1 MCLEG
6 FVTKTALGSVR
17 LVILLLLSAVVV
29 ASSGQETQMTRPISE
44 ALARKRV
51 STLIRDINSRGHH
64 EVDGLKIWTR
74 SLPSDEELDE
84 VRGYGEAAVP
94 VLTDYLKSED
104 ARERELAMRFLGQI
118 GGSQIVEPLRMVLL
132 SDTSP
137 GVRQSAL
144 HWLTLAPWDLA
155 SPIIERSAAA
165 DVDQR
170 VRDTAKDILASHA
183 RK

>member
-1 MCLEG
+1 MRMKSY
-6 FVTKTALGSVR
+6 VKSVSLHVLR
-17 LVILLLLSAVVV
+17 LVTFLVFFLALVDGRTQQTAHTEAV
-29 ASSGQETQMTRPISE
+29 
-44 ALARKRV
+44 ARNRV

-64 EVDGLKIWTR
+64 EVDGFKFWTR
-74 SLPSDEELDE
+74 SLPSNEELDE

-104 ARERELAMRFLGQI
+104 AHERELAMRFLGQI
-118 GGSQIVEPLRMVLL
+118 GGTQIVEPLRMVLL

-144 HWLTLAPWDLA
+144 RWLTLAPWDLA
-155 SPIIERSAAA
+155 SPIIERSAAS

-170 VRDTAKDILASHA
+170 VRDAAKEILASHA

>member
-1 MCLEG
+1 MKNNMKRASLY
-6 FVTKTALGSVR
+6 VLR
-17 LVILLLLSAVVV
+17 LVTFLVFCLVLVDGRTQQSLHTETVVR
-29 ASSGQETQMTRPISE
+29 ERI
-44 ALARKRV
+44 

-64 EVDGLKIWTR
+64 EVDGLKVWTR

-104 ARERELAMRFLGQI
+104 ARERELAMRFLGQL
-118 GGSQIVEPLRMVLL
+118 GGSQIVQPLRMVLL

-144 HWLTLAPWDLA
+144 RWLATAPWELA
-155 SPIIERSAAA
+155 SPIIERSATA
-165 DVDQR
+165 DVDQK
-170 VRDTAKDILASHA
+170 VRDAAKEILASHA

>member
-6 FVTKTALGSVR
+6 FVKKTALGAVR
-17 LVILLLLSAVVV
+17 LVILLVLSAVVV
-29 ASSGQETQMTRPISE
+29 ASSGEKTQMSRPISE
-44 ALARKRV
+44 ALARKKV
-51 STLIRDINSRGHH
+51 STLIRDINLRGHH
-64 EVDGLKIWTR
+64 EVDGLKFWTR

-104 ARERELAMRFLGQI
+104 AHERELAMRFLGQL

-132 SDTSP
+132 TDTSP
-137 GVRQSAL
+137 GIRQSAL
-144 HWLTLAPWDLA
+144 HWLSSAPWELA
-155 SPIIERSAAA
+155 LPIIELSATS

-170 VRDTAKDILASHA
+170 VRDAAKGILASHS

>member
-1 MCLEG
+1 MFLEG
-6 FVTKTALGSVR
+6 FGKKTVLGSVR
-17 LVILLLLSAVVV
+17 LVILLVLFAVVV
-29 ASSGQETQMTRPISE
+29 ASSAQERQMTHPTSE
-44 ALARKRV
+44 ALPRKRV
-51 STLIRDINSRGHH
+51 STIIRDINSRGHH
-64 EVDGLKIWTR
+64 EVDGLKVWTR
-74 SLPSDEELDE
+74 SLPSNEELDE

-104 ARERELAMRFLGQI
+104 AHERELAMRFLGQL

-155 SPIIERSAAA
+155 SPIIERSAAS

-170 VRDTAKDILASHA
+170 VRDAAKGILASHA

>member
-1 MCLEG
+1 MSLEG
-6 FVTKTALGSVR
+6 FVKKTALSSVR
-17 LVILLLLSAVVV
+17 LVILLVLSAVVL
-29 ASSGQETQMTRPISE
+29 ASSGRETQMTRPISE
-44 ALARKRV
+44 AVARKRV

-64 EVDGLKIWTR
+64 EVDGFKFWTR
-74 SLPSDEELDE
+74 SLPSNEELDE

-104 ARERELAMRFLGQI
+104 AHERELAMRFLGQI

-144 HWLTLAPWDLA
+144 HWLKLAPWDLA
-155 SPIIERSAAA
+155 SPIIERSAAS

-170 VRDTAKDILASHA
+170 VRDAAKEILASHS
-183 RK
+183 KN

>member
-1 MCLEG
+1 MALEG
-6 FVTKTALGSVR
+6 FVRKTALGSVQI
-17 LVILLLLSAVVV
+17 VILLVLSAVVV
-29 ASSGQETQMTRPISE
+29 ASSGQETQTIRPTSE
-44 ALARKRV
+44 ASVRKRI
-51 STLIRDINSRGHH
+51 STVIRDINTRGHH

-74 SLPSDEELDE
+74 SLPSDEELNE

-104 ARERELAMRFLGQI
+104 ARDRELAMRFLGQI

-132 SDTSP
+132 SDNSP

-155 SPIIERSAAA
+155 SPIIERSAAS

-170 VRDTAKDILASHA
+170 VRDAAKEILANRA